1 MSLPSFSPGCSV
13 RSSGRYDVIVV
24 GGGHAGCEAAL
35 AAARMGCNTAL
46 VTLHVDNIALMPCNP
61 AVGGVGKG
69 QLTREVDALGGEQ
82 GRNTDRAFIQLKMLN
97 TSKGPAVRA
106 LRAQADKRLYE
117 DWMKVTLS
125 RTVNLDVIQGE
136 AVSLD
141 VSRETIQGLQLAD
154 GRRLKCRS
162 LVLATGT
169 FLRGKIVIGSR
180 TFAAGRVGEL
190 PALRLS
196 QSLIAAGLQ
205 LDRFQSATPPRIDG
219 TTITAER
226 MIPQEGDPGPLAF
239 SHWQTPAPRR
249 QVPCYLTHT
258 TPATHEV
265 VSKHL
270 HLSPLK
276 SGSVSGKGPRYCPSI
291 DRKLINFPEKEQHP
305 VFVEPEG
312 VTTREMYLQGLTTS
326 LPVFVQEMIIRA
338 TPGLENARLVRPG
351 YAVEYDY
358 LPPQQLTLALETKAV
373 AGLFCAGQL
382 NGTSGYEEAAAQG
395 LMAGINAALHARAE
409 APFVLRRDQAYI
421 GVLIDDL
428 VTKGVDEPYRMF
440 TSRAEY
446 RLLLRH
452 DNAAERLSLFGYEL
466 GLLSEE
472 QLAMIEDKQRRLA
485 EYTELLESVQ
495 VRSTEDTEALLSALG
510 TAPLEESQSAG
521 RLLRRPQISFDD
533 LLGLLARDD
542 RERVASAP
550 PEVIEQLTIQARYE
564 GYIRRQLAEIRRH
577 RATETLLVPVGFDF
591 WSLQGLTYEAK
602 DKLSRL
608 RPATLGQASRVP
620 GVSPAD
626 ISVLLV
632 HLYRALRS
640 ESRGGIRP
648 RPGSDELN
656 VWTSGVTEPGPSR
669 PGSSTGST
677 PATASDVGRRIGAAG
692 SEGPPIGPVS
702 LESGDV
708 DGLAVQS

>member
-1 MSLPSFSPGCSV
+1 MMRPSGL
-13 RSSGRYDVIVV
+13 RYDVVVV

-35 AAARMGCNTAL
+35 AAARMGCRTAL

-69 QLTREVDALGGEQ
+69 QLTREIDALGGEQ
-82 GRNTDRAFIQLKMLN
+82 GRNTDRAFIQFKMLN

-117 DWMKVTLS
+117 DWMRVTLS
-125 RTVNLDVIQGE
+125 RTPLVDVVQGE
-136 AVSLD
+136 AASLD
-141 VSRETIQGLQLAD
+141 VSRETLQGVALAD
-154 GRRLKCRS
+154 GRHLSCRS

-169 FLRGKIVIGSR
+169 FLRGKIVVGDKV
-180 TFAAGRVGEL
+180 FAAGRVGEL
-190 PALRLS
+190 PAMRLS
-196 QSLIAAGLQ
+196 ASLLEAGLE
-205 LDRFQSATPPRIDG
+205 LGRFQSATPPRIDG
-219 TTITAER
+219 DTIDPSR
-226 MIPQEGDPGPLAF
+226 MIPQEGDSAPLAF
-239 SHWQTPAPRR
+239 SHWQSPAPRR

-258 TPATHEV
+258 TAATHEV
-265 VSKHL
+265 VSRHL

-312 VTTREMYLQGLTTS
+312 VTTTEMYLQGLTTS
-326 LPVFVQEMIIRA
+326 LPVFVQEMIIKA

-358 LPPQQLTLALETKAV
+358 LPPQQLTLALQAKAC
-373 AGLFCAGQL
+373 AGLFSAGQL

-395 LMAGINAALHARAE
+395 LMAGINAALFAQE
-409 APFVLRRDQAYI
+409 KPPFILRRDQAYI

-452 DNAAERLSLFGYEL
+452 DNAAERLSSLGHEL
-466 GLLSEE
+466 GLLTDA
-472 QLAMIEDKQRRLA
+472 QLAIVEEKQHKLA
-485 EYTELLESVQ
+485 HYTGLLDDIQIRSNEQTDELLA
-495 VRSTEDTEALLSALG
+495 TLG
-510 TAPLEESQSAG
+510 TAPLEESQPAS
-521 RLLRRPQISFDD
+521 RLLRRPQVTFDD
-533 LLGLLARDD
+533 LLLMLSSDERD
-542 RERVASAP
+542 RIASAP
-550 PEVIEQLTIQARYE
+550 DDVIEQLGIQARYE

-577 RATETLLVPVGFDF
+577 RATETLAVPDGFEY
-591 WSLQGLTYEAK
+591 WPLEGLTYEAK

-632 HLYRALRS
+632 HLYRSHRADPERS
-640 ESRGGIRP
+640 
-648 RPGSDELN
+648 GSILADDA
-656 VWTSGVTEPGPSR
+656 
-669 PGSSTGST
+669 
-677 PATASDVGRRIGAAG
+677 ATDDL
-692 SEGPPIGPVS
+692 PV
-702 LESGDV
+702 
-708 DGLAVQS
+708 